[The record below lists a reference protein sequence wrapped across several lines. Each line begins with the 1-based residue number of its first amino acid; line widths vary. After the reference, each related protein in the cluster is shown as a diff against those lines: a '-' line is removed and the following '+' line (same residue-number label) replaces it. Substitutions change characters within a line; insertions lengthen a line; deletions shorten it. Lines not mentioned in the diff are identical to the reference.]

1 MDNNPV
7 LNIDP
12 DGSFSRVGA
21 WWRNIVWGGDG
32 ITKDKKSGEW
42 GVNYSYINTSGE
54 NVMSFIKTG
63 SKPQTLDDLRQ
74 EALGQLNDFNNAV
87 EMGAVQLTDGGYIR
101 TVDGKALNAS
111 YSLETRAKMLN
122 GMLEPSFMTVSPV
135 TIGKMGVVVKAEEIL
150 PKSEPIMRSVGAAS
164 RAEML
169 AKKLG
174 LNANSAT
181 TRQVLNSLD
190 DKVSSFIS
198 QFRSPTIRAKIPG
211 EFMNMTV
218 EEALRSG
225 NTAVRKLLV
234 DSRFIKK

>member
-1 MDNNPV
+1 
-7 LNIDP
+7 
-12 DGSFSRVGA
+12 
-21 WWRNIVWGGDG
+21 
-32 ITKDKKSGEW
+32 
-42 GVNYSYINTSGE
+42 
-54 NVMSFIKTG
+54 
-63 SKPQTLDDLRQ
+63 
-74 EALGQLNDFNNAV
+74 
-87 EMGAVQLTDGGYIR
+87 
-101 TVDGKALNAS
+101 
-111 YSLETRAKMLN
+111 
-122 GMLEPSFMTVSPV
+122 MTVSPV

-150 PKSEPIMRSVGAAS
+150 PKSEPIMKSVSTAS

-225 NTAVRKLLV
+225 NTTVRKLLI
-234 DSRFIKK
+234 DS